1 MRVTNLIQSLLLYLW
16 LLKDLIKRKLFEY
29 LFTLTSH
36 SNRLL
41 KKEKENLIKS
51 KYILIAVLIAVV
63 CGIEKTAISPANPAS
78 TSVRIILNARQQ
90 HGVQQAQNRRRGIRK
105 RDFSLT

>member
-41 KKEKENLIKS
+41 KKEKKI
-51 KYILIAVLIAVV
+51 
-63 CGIEKTAISPANPAS
+63 
-78 TSVRIILNARQQ
+78 
-90 HGVQQAQNRRRGIRK
+90 
-105 RDFSLT
+105 